1 MFGEVIQDTFYQ
13 EIKQYLD
20 TKLFATESETK
31 EYFAQMLLSYK
42 NQEVGL
48 KSKLTD
54 CFLYGGNIG
63 LKKFKLCLYIRV

>member
-31 EYFAQMLLSYK
+31 EYFAQKLLSYK
-42 NQEVGL
+42 NQEV
-48 KSKLTD
+48 
-54 CFLYGGNIG
+54 
-63 LKKFKLCLYIRV
+63 V